1 MNHVESINCE
11 DWSTAE
17 LVRHL
22 IDNNLVSDSLF
33 ISNVARIDLG
43 SDIDN
48 WDAYFGRIKRKCL
61 K

>member
-33 ISNVARIDLG
+33 ISNASRIDLG
-43 SDIDN
+43 TDIDN
-48 WDAYFGRIKRKCL
+48 WDAYFGE
-61 K
+61 